1 MIKIS
6 DERRLD
12 IKVGMDS
19 AQLSQDIKAA
29 RDNVRTFATEVKKAD
44 AEMRSFGKSSDTL
57 AQKKKSLTSQLSSQE
72 KQMELLNKAY
82 EDQVSKSGKTSVQ
95 SQKLE
100 RDINNLGAEM
110 AKTQGKIDSVTNEIA
125 DFAES
130 SDGAGDSTVDLY
142 NNITK
147 SNDELK
153 TSESRLKT
161 AESAVKL
168 YGASNDTLKDKLGAL
183 AGVQE
188 SQKTKMEALTAAYD
202 REVSKSGES
211 SAASQKLA
219 TEMGNLQAAMNNTQ
233 AEIDKTTQELSDL
246 GDEAPQVEQDIGL
259 VKEAL
264 QGLIM
269 EKVIEFLTRV
279 GDKLLELGKN
289 ALESSADLQA
299 HNQLWGQVFST
310 VDEATGQVVSYSDE
324 AKQALKDVA
333 DETGVMST
341 AMEKG
346 FIKANQ
352 QFLSIGTDKEQ
363 SLKQAADL
371 MLYSADAAAA
381 YNVDLDSAQGALQS
395 FVKGNNSAAESVGIF
410 ARETQML
417 QFAVENGYI
426 DMSKQQQQFIIDSQ
440 LKVDKAQQKY
450 NKVLS
455 DSNSTATDIA
465 DAQNNLNKA
474 IAEQEEGLKVSQTA
488 WTGLDESIKQAV
500 RVDYIQNAYEM
511 GKVLGTAATE
521 ADQWENVT
529 RNLEESQRLLN
540 AALGEAAVELLIPVI
555 QELTKFIIKL
565 TDWFNSLGPEIKKVV
580 TIIAMMVI
588 AAAKVVPF
596 IMGIANTLSML
607 SIASGGAKI
616 GLMAAGKSL
625 IALLAPVLAVVA
637 AIAVL
642 IAIIAKWDDIMAW
655 GKTNWPTIFKPL
667 EKAIESIKT
676 IFSELW
682 SYIIESF
689 EGMFDGVGAI
699 WDVIVET
706 ISNILTQLKGVI
718 EAILTPI
725 LTFISENQELILGTF
740 KRVWDLIMLV
750 VKTAMAILGPIIIT
764 TWTAISDVISAIL
777 DFIKDHISIVMD
789 IIINIIKLAMQ
800 IINGDWAGAWES
812 IKNIV
817 SGFIDLIVQTITGA
831 FDLIVSVIK
840 GALTIALGII
850 IGIFNGI
857 ATFTKSVWDTIGGFI
872 TEAWQTISDA
882 ISLTLTIIK
891 LLISTAWDNIK
902 EKTSEIWE
910 GIKSVISTT
919 WESIKEIFDSIGETV
934 DSVIAVFQG
943 LWDKIVEIFDGIKNK
958 ITGTWESVKDTLDK
972 LNPFGAEHKV
982 DVVYDSDPYNFNP
995 AVGFP
1000 SIGDTGGMIGGAI
1013 AAINSSVSSIRS
1025 GINSTFNGIND
1036 LYDAPTTKPGR
1047 GTTSSGG
1054 NSSRDQSQELLA
1066 MILEAIIEGNNRGL
1080 DVDWNDHTIAKLL
1093 YKPLKRYENTI
1104 ESRGAKSRGEV
1115 SY

>member
-1 MIKIS
+1 MA

-82 EDQVSKSGKTSVQ
+82 EEQVSKSGKTSVQ

-130 SDGAGDSTVDLY
+130 SDGAGDSTIDLY

-219 TEMGNLQAAMNNTQ
+219 AEMGNLQAAMNNTQ
-233 AEIDKTTQELSDL
+233 VEIDKTTQELSEL
-246 GDEAPQVEQDIGL
+246 GDEAPQVEQDIGQ

-269 EKVIEFLTRV
+269 EKVIDFLTRV

-324 AKQALKDVA
+324 AKQALKEVA
-333 DETGVMST
+333 DESGVMST

-381 YNVDLDSAQGALQS
+381 YNVDLDAAQGSLQS

-417 QFAVENGYI
+417 QFAVERGYI
-426 DMSKQQQQFIIDSQ
+426 DMSKQQEQFIIDSQ

-455 DSNSTATDIA
+455 SGKATATDIA

-474 IAEQEEGLKVSQTA
+474 IAEQEEGLKVSQAA

-500 RVDYIQNAYEM
+500 RVEYIENAYEM

-529 RNLEESQRLLN
+529 RSLEESQRLLN
-540 AALGEAAVELLIPVI
+540 AALGEAAIELLIPVV

-565 TDWFNSLGPEIKKVV
+565 TEWFNNLGPEIKKVV

-616 GLMAAGKSL
+616 GLLAAGKSL
-625 IALLAPVLAVVA
+625 IALLAPVIAAVA
-637 AIAVL
+637 AIAAL
-642 IAIIAKWDDIMAW
+642 IAIITKWDDIMAW
-655 GKTNWPTIFKPL
+655 GKTNWPKIFKPL
-667 EKAIESIKT
+667 EAAIESIKT
-676 IFSELW
+676 VFSELW
-682 SYIIESF
+682 SYIIKSF
-689 EGMFDGVGAI
+689 EGMFDGVSSI
-699 WDVIVET
+699 WDTIVET
-706 ISNILTQLKGVI
+706 ISNILTELKGVI

-725 LTFISENQELILGTF
+725 LTFINENQELILGTF

-750 VKTAMAILGPIIIT
+750 VKTAIAILGPIIVT
-764 TWTAISDVISAIL
+764 AWVAISDVITTTL

-789 IIINIIKLAMQ
+789 IIVNVIKLAMQ
-800 IINGDWAGAWES
+800 IINGDWSGAWES

-817 SGFIDLIVQTITGA
+817 SGFIDLIVQIITGA

-857 ATFTKSVWDTIGGFI
+857 ATFTKSVWDTIGGFVK
-872 TEAWQTISDA
+872 EAWKTISDV
-882 ISLTLTIIK
+882 ISLTLAIIK
-891 LLISTAWDNIK
+891 LLITTAWDNIK
-902 EKTSEIWE
+902 KKTSEVWE
-910 GIKSVISTT
+910 GIKSVISST
-919 WESIKEIFDSIGETV
+919 WDGIKEVFDSIGVAV
-934 DSVIAVFQG
+934 DNVIAVFQG
-943 LWDKIVEIFDGIKNK
+943 LWDKVIEIFDGIKNK

-982 DVVYDSDPYNFNP
+982 DVIYDSDPYSFNP

-1036 LYDAPTTKPGR
+1036 LYDAPTTKSGR
-1047 GTTSSGG
+1047 GTSTSGG
-1054 NSSRDQSQELLA
+1054 GSSRDQTPELLM

>member
-12 IKVGMDS
+12 IKVGMDN

-82 EDQVSKSGKTSVQ
+82 EEQVSKSGKTSVQ

-130 SDGAGDSTVDLY
+130 SNGAGDSTIDLY

-168 YGASNDTLKDKLGAL
+168 YGASSDTLKDKLGAL

-202 REVSKSGES
+202 REISKSGES
-211 SAASQKLA
+211 STASQKLSA
-219 TEMGNLQAAMNNTQ
+219 EMGNLQAAMNNTK
-233 AEIDKTTQELSDL
+233 AEIDKTTKELSEL
-246 GDEAPQVEQDIGL
+246 GAEAPKVEQDIGQM
-259 VKEAL
+259 KEAL
-264 QGLIM
+264 QGLVM
-269 EKVIEFLTRV
+269 EKVIEFLTAV
-279 GDKLLELGKN
+279 GDKLLEIGKN
-289 ALESSADLQA
+289 AIASSAALQA
-299 HNQLWGQVFST
+299 HQQLWGQVFST
-310 VDEATGQVVSYSDE
+310 VDEATGQVVDYSGE
-324 AKQALKDVA
+324 AKKALQDVA
-333 DETGVMST
+333 DESGVMST

-352 QFLSIGTDKEQ
+352 QFLSIGTDEEQ

-381 YNVDLDSAQGALQS
+381 YNVDLDTAQGSLQS

-426 DMSKQQQQFIIDSQ
+426 DMSKQQEQFIIDSQ

-455 DSNSTATDIA
+455 SGKSTATDIA

-474 IAEQEEGLKVSQTA
+474 IAAQGEGLRVSQEA
-488 WTGLDESIKQAV
+488 WTRLDESIKQAV
-500 RVDYIQNAYEM
+500 RVDYIQNAYKM
-511 GKVLGTAATE
+511 GKVLGMAAIE
-521 ADQWENVT
+521 ADKWENVT
-529 RNLEESQRLLN
+529 RSLKESQRLLN
-540 AALGEAAVELLIPVI
+540 AALGEAAIELLIPVI
-555 QELTKFIIKL
+555 KELTEVIQSL
-565 TDWFNSLGPEIKKVV
+565 TAWFNDLSPEVKKVI
-580 TIIAMMVI
+580 TIIAMLLI
-588 AAAKVVPF
+588 GAAKIVPIIMSVVNA
-596 IMGIANTLSML
+596 IVML
-607 SIASGGAKI
+607 SIASI
-616 GLMAAGKSL
+616 GVEFG
-625 IALLAPVLAVVA
+625 LLAMTKAIAAFIAPILLAVAAVA
-637 AIAVL
+637 AL
-642 IAIIAKWDDIMAW
+642 ILIITKWDEIMEW
-655 GKTNWPTIFKPL
+655 GKTNWPTIFDPL
-667 EKAIESIKT
+667 EKAINAIKN
-676 IFSELW
+676 IFTGLW
-682 SYIIESF
+682 DYILKSF
-689 EGMFDGVGAI
+689 EGIGEGFSII
-699 WDVIVET
+699 WDSIVAT
-706 ISNILTQLKGVI
+706 LTNIFNQIKGVV
-718 EAILTPI
+718 EAALTPI
-725 LTFISENQELILGTF
+725 LTFVSENQELILETF
-740 KRVWDLIMLV
+740 KRVWDVIMLV
-750 VKTAMAILGPIIIT
+750 VKTAMAFLGPIIIT
-764 TWTAISDVISAIL
+764 AWTAISNSISVILEVIKNIISAAMDVIL
-777 DFIKDHISIVMD
+777 
-789 IIINIIKLAMQ
+789 NIIKLAMQ
-800 IINGDWAGAWES
+800 VINGDWAGAWES

-817 SGFIDLIVQTITGA
+817 SGFIGLIVQTITGA

-891 LLISTAWDNIK
+891 LLIDTAWDNIM
-902 EKTSEIWE
+902 EKTSEVWE
-910 GIKSVISTT
+910 GIKSVISST
-919 WESIKEIFDSIGETV
+919 WDSIKEIFDSIGATV
-934 DSVIAVFQG
+934 DGVIAVFQG
-943 LWDKIVEIFDGIKNK
+943 LWDKVIEIFDGIKNK

-982 DVVYDSDPYNFNP
+982 DVIYDSDPYNFNP
-995 AVGFP
+995 ATGFP

-1036 LYDAPTTKPGR
+1036 LYDAPTTNPGR

-1054 NSSRDQSQELLA
+1054 NSSRDQSQELLM

-1093 YKPLKRYENTI
+1093 YKPLKRYENTM
-1104 ESRGAKSRGEV
+1104 ESRSSKSRGEV

>member
-82 EDQVSKSGKTSVQ
+82 EEQVSKSGKTSVQ

-130 SDGAGDSTVDLY
+130 SDGAGDSTIDLY

-233 AEIDKTTQELSDL
+233 VEIDKTTQELSEL
-246 GDEAPQVEQDIGL
+246 GDEAPQVEQDIGQ

-269 EKVIEFLTRV
+269 EKVIDFLTRV

-324 AKQALKDVA
+324 AKQALKEVA
-333 DETGVMST
+333 DESGVMST

-426 DMSKQQQQFIIDSQ
+426 DMSKQQEQFIIDSQ

-455 DSNSTATDIA
+455 SGKATATDIA

-474 IAEQEEGLKVSQTA
+474 LAEQEEGLKVSQTA

-529 RNLEESQRLLN
+529 RSLEESQRLLN
-540 AALGEAAVELLIPVI
+540 AALGEAAIELLIPVI
-555 QELTKFIIKL
+555 QEITKVIQALTA
-565 TDWFNSLGPEIKKVV
+565 WFSDLSPEVKKVI
-580 TIIAMMVI
+580 TIIGMLI
-588 AAAKVVPF
+588 IGAAKLVP
-596 IMGIANTLSML
+596 IVMSIVNTMSML

-616 GLMAAGKSL
+616 GMLAAAKS
-625 IALLAPVLAVVA
+625 IAVFMAPVLLAIA
-637 AIAVL
+637 AIAAL
-642 IAIIAKWDDIMAW
+642 ILIIAKWDEIMAW
-655 GKTNWPTIFKPL
+655 GKANWPAVFDPL
-667 EKAIESIKT
+667 EKAIDSIKN
-676 IFSELW
+676 IFTGLW
-682 SYIIESF
+682 DYILKSF
-689 EGMFDGVGAI
+689 EGIGEGFSIIWESIIVTLSGIFDQI
-699 WDVIVET
+699 
-706 ISNILTQLKGVI
+706 KGVV
-718 EAILTPI
+718 EAALTPI
-725 LTFISENQELILGTF
+725 LTFVSENQELILETF
-740 KRVWDLIMLV
+740 KRVWDVIMLV
-750 VKTAMAILGPIIIT
+750 VKTAMAFLGPIIIT
-764 TWTAISDVISAIL
+764 AWTAISNTISVILEVVKNIISAAMDVIL
-777 DFIKDHISIVMD
+777 
-789 IIINIIKLAMQ
+789 NIIKLVMQ
-800 IINGDWAGAWES
+800 VINGDWAGAWET
-812 IKNIV
+812 IKEIV
-817 SGFIDLIVQTITGA
+817 SGVIELMIQIIKGA
-831 FDLIVSVIK
+831 FDLIVSTIQ
-840 GALTIALGII
+840 GALTIALGFI
-850 IGIFNGI
+850 IGVFNGI
-857 ATFTKSVWDTIGGFI
+857 ATFTKSVWDTIGDFVK
-872 TEAWQTISDA
+872 EAWKTISDA
-882 ISLTLTIIK
+882 ISLTLIVIK
-891 LLISTAWDNIK
+891 LLIATAWENIK

-910 GIKSVISTT
+910 GIKSVISST
-919 WESIKEIFDSIGETV
+919 WDGIKEVFDSIGVAV
-934 DSVIAVFQG
+934 DNVIAVFQG
-943 LWDKIVEIFDGIKNK
+943 LWDKVVEIFDGIKNK

-982 DVVYDSDPYNFNP
+982 DVIYDSDPYGFNP

-1036 LYDAPTTKPGR
+1036 LYDAPTTKSGR
-1047 GTTSSGG
+1047 GTSTSGG
-1054 NSSRDQSQELLA
+1054 GSSRDQTPELLM